1 MNTMKNPA
9 FSGTTTSKT
18 HRVML
23 SYKCET
29 PCCQMKERSNM
40 AKRRSNGEGTLRQR
54 PNGLWELTLMDGFQS
69 DGRRKYK
76 SFYAKTQKEVKQ
88 KARAYQDTKA
98 EGIEVDVVYYFDES
112 ADLWFESH
120 KENIMPT
127 TQENYQY
134 TLRILKAAFPHKKIR
149 DIKPFDIE
157 MMLKK
162 LRRDGRSTSC
172 LTQCRGTMYQI
183 MNKAEANDLIRKNPV
198 RFAEKMRYREPV
210 KRKDA
215 FTAEEVSILM
225 ERLPENRIGL
235 SIRLMLGTGM
245 RTQELLALEPQHIDT
260 DGSHIRI
267 EQAINMQKGTAVV
280 GLPKSRDSYR
290 TIPVPQSLRWC
301 AVALRQTEKKFVWEE
316 RKKDNPCNPS
326 HFRDQF
332 RKALEAIPEVPTLT
346 PHSCRHTYVSQ
357 MQALGVDLS
366 TIQSIVGHADISMTQ
381 HYLHVQESIRL
392 DAIDR
397 FSKAFPTGRSGPE
410 DPDGTS
416 CGVIKFPNVG

>member
-1 MNTMKNPA
+1 
-9 FSGTTTSKT
+9 
-18 HRVML
+18 
-23 SYKCET
+23 
-29 PCCQMKERSNM
+29 M

-88 KARAYQDTKA
+88 KARAYQDAKA
-98 EGIEVDVVYYFDES
+98 EGIEVDVVYYFDEW

-120 KENIMPT
+120 KDNIMPT

-172 LTQCRGTMYQI
+172 LTQCRGMMYQI

-245 RTQELLALEPQHIDT
+245 RTQELLALEPRHIDT

-267 EQAINMQKGTAVV
+267 EQAINMQKGTAMV

-301 AVALRQTEKKFVWEE
+301 AVALRQTEKKFIWEE

-366 TIQSIVGHADISMTQ
+366 TIQSIVGHADVDMTQ

-410 DPDGTS
+410 DPDGNA
-416 CGVIKFPNVG
+416 CRVIKFPNVG

>member
-1 MNTMKNPA
+1 
-9 FSGTTTSKT
+9 
-18 HRVML
+18 
-23 SYKCET
+23 
-29 PCCQMKERSNM
+29 M

-88 KARAYQDTKA
+88 KARAYQDAKA
-98 EGIEVDVVYYFDES
+98 EGIEVDVVYYFDEW

-120 KENIMPT
+120 KDNIMPT

-172 LTQCRGTMYQI
+172 LTQCRGMMYQI

-225 ERLPENRIGL
+225 EQLPENRIGI

-245 RTQELLALEPQHIDT
+245 RTQELLALEPRHIDT

-366 TIQSIVGHADISMTQ
+366 TIQSIVGHADVDMTQ

-397 FSKAFPTGRSGPE
+397 FSKGRSNSDGPDE
-410 DPDGTS
+410 PS
-416 CGVIKFPNVG
+416 CKVLEFPNMG

>member
-1 MNTMKNPA
+1 
-9 FSGTTTSKT
+9 
-18 HRVML
+18 
-23 SYKCET
+23 
-29 PCCQMKERSNM
+29 M

-88 KARAYQDTKA
+88 KARAYQDAKA
-98 EGIEVDVVYYFDES
+98 EGIEVDVVYYFDEW

-120 KENIMPT
+120 KDNIMPT

-172 LTQCRGTMYQI
+172 LTQCRGMMYQI

-245 RTQELLALEPQHIDT
+245 RTQELLALEPRHIDT

-326 HFRDQF
+326 LFRDQF
-332 RKALEAIPEVPTLT
+332 RKALEAIPEVPLLT

-366 TIQSIVGHADISMTQ
+366 TIQSIVGHADVDMTQ

-397 FSKAFPTGRSGPE
+397 FSKAFPTGRSGPD
-410 DPDGTS
+410 DPDGTF
-416 CGVIKFPNVG
+416 CRVIQFPNVG

>member
-1 MNTMKNPA
+1 
-9 FSGTTTSKT
+9 
-18 HRVML
+18 
-23 SYKCET
+23 
-29 PCCQMKERSNM
+29 M

-88 KARAYQDTKA
+88 KARAYQDAKA
-98 EGIEVDVVYYFDES
+98 EGIEVDVVYYFDEW

-120 KENIMPT
+120 KDNIMPT

-172 LTQCRGTMYQI
+172 LTQCRGMMYQI

-245 RTQELLALEPQHIDT
+245 RTQELLALEPRHIDT

-332 RKALEAIPEVPTLT
+332 RKALEAIPEVPILT

-366 TIQSIVGHADISMTQ
+366 TIQSIVGHADVDMTQ

-397 FSKAFPTGRSGPE
+397 FSKAFPTGHSGPE
-410 DPDGTS
+410 NPPPV
-416 CGVIKFPNVG
+416 CKVLKFPNVG

>member
-1 MNTMKNPA
+1 
-9 FSGTTTSKT
+9 
-18 HRVML
+18 
-23 SYKCET
+23 
-29 PCCQMKERSNM
+29 
-40 AKRRSNGEGTLRQR
+40 
-54 PNGLWELTLMDGFQS
+54 
-69 DGRRKYK
+69 
-76 SFYAKTQKEVKQ
+76 
-88 KARAYQDTKA
+88 
-98 EGIEVDVVYYFDES
+98 
-112 ADLWFESH
+112 
-120 KENIMPT
+120 
-127 TQENYQY
+127 
-134 TLRILKAAFPHKKIR
+134 
-149 DIKPFDIE
+149 
-157 MMLKK
+157 
-162 LRRDGRSTSC
+162 
-172 LTQCRGTMYQI
+172 
-183 MNKAEANDLIRKNPV
+183 
-198 RFAEKMRYREPV
+198 
-210 KRKDA
+210 
-215 FTAEEVSILM
+215 M

-245 RTQELLALEPQHIDT
+245 RTQELLALEPRHIDT

-366 TIQSIVGHADISMTQ
+366 TIQSIVGHADVDMTQ

-410 DPDGTS
+410 DPDGNT
-416 CGVIKFPNVG
+416 CRVIKFPNVG

>member
-1 MNTMKNPA
+1 
-9 FSGTTTSKT
+9 
-18 HRVML
+18 
-23 SYKCET
+23 
-29 PCCQMKERSNM
+29 M

-88 KARAYQDTKA
+88 KARAYQDAKA
-98 EGIEVDVVYYFDES
+98 EGIEVDEVYYFDEW

-120 KENIMPT
+120 KDNIMPT

-134 TLRILKAAFPHKKIR
+134 TLRILKAAFPRKKIG

-162 LRRDGRSTSC
+162 LRREGRSISAI
-172 LTQCRGTMYQI
+172 TQCRGMMFQI

-225 ERLPENRIGL
+225 ERLPEDRIGL

-245 RTQELLALEPQHIDT
+245 RSQEILALEPRHIEP
-260 DGSHIRI
+260 DGSVIRI
-267 EQAINMQKGTAVV
+267 EQAINMHKGTAVV
-280 GLPKSRDSYR
+280 GMPKSRDSYR
-290 TIPVPQSLRWC
+290 SIPVPKSLQWC
-301 AVALRQTEKKFVWEE
+301 AIELRQTEKKFIWEAG
-316 RKKDNPCNPS
+316 KKDSPCNPS

-366 TIQSIVGHADISMTQ
+366 TIQSIVGHADVDMTQ
-381 HYLHVQESIRL
+381 HYLHIQESIRM
-392 DAIDR
+392 DAVD
-397 FSKAFPTGRSGPE
+397 
-410 DPDGTS
+410 
-416 CGVIKFPNVG
+416 

>member
-1 MNTMKNPA
+1 
-9 FSGTTTSKT
+9 
-18 HRVML
+18 
-23 SYKCET
+23 
-29 PCCQMKERSNM
+29 M

-88 KARAYQDTKA
+88 KARAYQDAKA
-98 EGIEVDVVYYFDES
+98 EGIEVDVVYYFDEW

-120 KENIMPT
+120 KDNIMPT

-172 LTQCRGTMYQI
+172 LTQCRGMMYQI

-245 RTQELLALEPQHIDT
+245 RTQELLALEPRHIDT

-366 TIQSIVGHADISMTQ
+366 TIQSIVGHADVDMTQ

-397 FSKAFPTGRSGPE
+397 FSKAFPTGRSGPD
-410 DPDGTS
+410 DPDGNA
-416 CGVIKFPNVG
+416 CRVIQFPNAG

>member
-1 MNTMKNPA
+1 
-9 FSGTTTSKT
+9 
-18 HRVML
+18 
-23 SYKCET
+23 
-29 PCCQMKERSNM
+29 M
-40 AKRRSNGEGTLRQR
+40 AKRRSNGEGSLRQR

-88 KARAYQDTKA
+88 KARAYQDAKA
-98 EGIEVDVVYYFDES
+98 EGIEVDVVYYFDEW

-120 KENIMPT
+120 KDNIMPT

-172 LTQCRGTMYQI
+172 LAQCRGMMHQI

-245 RTQELLALEPQHIDT
+245 RTQELLALEPRHIDT

-366 TIQSIVGHADISMTQ
+366 TIQSIVGHADVDMTQ
-381 HYLHVQESIRL
+381 HYLHVQESIRQ

-397 FSKAFPTGRSGPE
+397 FSKAFPTGRSGPD
-410 DPDGTS
+410 DPDGNS
-416 CGVIKFPNVG
+416 CRVIQFPNVG

>member
-1 MNTMKNPA
+1 
-9 FSGTTTSKT
+9 
-18 HRVML
+18 
-23 SYKCET
+23 
-29 PCCQMKERSNM
+29 M

-88 KARAYQDTKA
+88 KARAYQDAKA
-98 EGIEVDVVYYFDES
+98 EGIEVDVVYYFDEW

-120 KENIMPT
+120 KDNIMPT

-172 LTQCRGTMYQI
+172 LTQCRGMMYQI

-245 RTQELLALEPQHIDT
+245 RTQELLALEPRHIET

-366 TIQSIVGHADISMTQ
+366 TIQSIVGHADVDMTQ

-397 FSKAFPTGRSGPE
+397 FSKAFPTGRSGPD
-410 DPDGTS
+410 DPDGSS
-416 CGVIKFPNVG
+416 CRVIKFPNVG

>member
-1 MNTMKNPA
+1 
-9 FSGTTTSKT
+9 
-18 HRVML
+18 
-23 SYKCET
+23 
-29 PCCQMKERSNM
+29 M
-40 AKRRSNGEGTLRQR
+40 AKRRSNGEGSLRQR

-88 KARAYQDTKA
+88 KARAYQDAKA
-98 EGIEVDVVYYFDES
+98 EGIEVDVVYYFDEW

-120 KENIMPT
+120 KDNIMPT

-172 LTQCRGTMYQI
+172 LTQCRGMMYQI

-245 RTQELLALEPQHIDT
+245 RTQELLALEPRHIDT

-326 HFRDQF
+326 HFRNQF

-366 TIQSIVGHADISMTQ
+366 TIQSIVGHADVDMTQ

-397 FSKAFPTGRSGPE
+397 FSKAFPTGRSGPD
-410 DPDGTS
+410 DPDGNA
-416 CGVIKFPNVG
+416 CRVIQFPNVG

>member
-1 MNTMKNPA
+1 
-9 FSGTTTSKT
+9 
-18 HRVML
+18 
-23 SYKCET
+23 
-29 PCCQMKERSNM
+29 M

-88 KARAYQDTKA
+88 KARAYQDAKA
-98 EGIEVDVVYYFDES
+98 EGIEVDVVYYFDEW

-120 KENIMPT
+120 KDNIMPT

-172 LTQCRGTMYQI
+172 LTQCRGMMYQI

-245 RTQELLALEPQHIDT
+245 RTQELLALEPRHIDT

-332 RKALEAIPEVPTLT
+332 RKALEAIPEVPLLT

-366 TIQSIVGHADISMTQ
+366 TIQSIVGHADVDMTQ

-397 FSKAFPTGRSGPE
+397 FSKAFPTGRSGPD
-410 DPDGTS
+410 DPDGNA
-416 CGVIKFPNVG
+416 CRVIQFPNVG

>member
-1 MNTMKNPA
+1 
-9 FSGTTTSKT
+9 
-18 HRVML
+18 
-23 SYKCET
+23 
-29 PCCQMKERSNM
+29 M

-88 KARAYQDTKA
+88 KARAYQDAKA
-98 EGIEVDVVYYFDES
+98 EGIEVDVVYYFDEW

-120 KENIMPT
+120 KDNIMPT

-172 LTQCRGTMYQI
+172 LTQCRGMMYQI

-245 RTQELLALEPQHIDT
+245 RTQELLALEPSHIDT

-366 TIQSIVGHADISMTQ
+366 TIQSIVGHADVDMTQ

-397 FSKAFPTGRSGPE
+397 FSKAFPTGRSGPD
-410 DPDGTS
+410 DPDGNA
-416 CGVIKFPNVG
+416 CRVIQFPNVG

>member
-1 MNTMKNPA
+1 
-9 FSGTTTSKT
+9 
-18 HRVML
+18 
-23 SYKCET
+23 
-29 PCCQMKERSNM
+29 M

-88 KARAYQDTKA
+88 KARAYQDAKA
-98 EGIEVDVVYYFDES
+98 EGIEVDAVYCFDEW

-120 KENIMPT
+120 KDNIMPT

-172 LTQCRGTMYQI
+172 LTQCRGMMYQI
-183 MNKAEANDLIRKNPV
+183 MNKAEGNDLIRKNPV

-245 RTQELLALEPQHIDT
+245 RTQELLALEPRHIDT

-366 TIQSIVGHADISMTQ
+366 TIQSIVGHADVSMTQ
-381 HYLHVQESIRL
+381 HYLHVQESIRQ
-392 DAIDR
+392 DAVDR
-397 FSKAFPTGRSGPE
+397 FSKAFPTGHSN
-410 DPDGTS
+410 PDSPDEPS
-416 CGVIKFPNVG
+416 CRVIKFPNVG

>member
-1 MNTMKNPA
+1 
-9 FSGTTTSKT
+9 
-18 HRVML
+18 
-23 SYKCET
+23 
-29 PCCQMKERSNM
+29 M

-88 KARAYQDTKA
+88 KARAYQDAKA
-98 EGIEVDVVYYFDES
+98 EGIEVDVVYYFDEW

-120 KENIMPT
+120 KDNIMPT

-172 LTQCRGTMYQI
+172 LAQCRGMMYQI

-245 RTQELLALEPQHIDT
+245 RTQELLALEPRHIEP

-366 TIQSIVGHADISMTQ
+366 TIQSIVGHADVDMTQ

-397 FSKAFPTGRSGPE
+397 FSKAFPTGRSGPD
-410 DPDGTS
+410 DPDGNA
-416 CGVIKFPNVG
+416 CRVIQFPNVG

>member
-1 MNTMKNPA
+1 
-9 FSGTTTSKT
+9 
-18 HRVML
+18 
-23 SYKCET
+23 
-29 PCCQMKERSNM
+29 M

-88 KARAYQDTKA
+88 KARAYQDAKA
-98 EGIEVDVVYYFDES
+98 EGIEVDVVYYFDEW

-120 KENIMPT
+120 KDNIMPT

-172 LTQCRGTMYQI
+172 LTQCRGMMYQI

-245 RTQELLALEPQHIDT
+245 RTQELLALEPRHIDT

-332 RKALEAIPEVPTLT
+332 RKALEAIPEVPLLT

-366 TIQSIVGHADISMTQ
+366 TIQSIVGHADVDMTQ

-397 FSKAFPTGRSGPE
+397 FSKAFPTGRSGPD
-410 DPDGTS
+410 DPDGTA
-416 CGVIKFPNVG
+416 CRVIQFPNVG

>member
-1 MNTMKNPA
+1 
-9 FSGTTTSKT
+9 
-18 HRVML
+18 
-23 SYKCET
+23 
-29 PCCQMKERSNM
+29 M

-88 KARAYQDTKA
+88 KARAYQDAKA
-98 EGIEVDVVYYFDES
+98 EGIEVDVVYYFDEW

-120 KENIMPT
+120 KDNIMPT

-172 LTQCRGTMYQI
+172 LTQCRGMMYQI

-235 SIRLMLGTGM
+235 SIRVMLGTGM
-245 RTQELLALEPQHIDT
+245 RTQELLALEPRHIDT

-366 TIQSIVGHADISMTQ
+366 TIQSIVGHADVDMTQ

-416 CGVIKFPNVG
+416 CRVIPFPNVG

>member
-1 MNTMKNPA
+1 
-9 FSGTTTSKT
+9 
-18 HRVML
+18 
-23 SYKCET
+23 
-29 PCCQMKERSNM
+29 M

-88 KARAYQDTKA
+88 KARAYQDAKA
-98 EGIEVDVVYYFDES
+98 EGIEVDVVYYFDEW

-120 KENIMPT
+120 KDNIMPT

-172 LTQCRGTMYQI
+172 LTQCRGMMYQI

-245 RTQELLALEPQHIDT
+245 RTQELLALEPHHIDT

-366 TIQSIVGHADISMTQ
+366 TIQSIVGHADVDMTQ

-397 FSKAFPTGRSGPE
+397 FSKAFPTGRSGPD
-410 DPDGTS
+410 DPDGS
-416 CGVIKFPNVG
+416 ACRVIQFPNVG

>member
-1 MNTMKNPA
+1 
-9 FSGTTTSKT
+9 
-18 HRVML
+18 
-23 SYKCET
+23 
-29 PCCQMKERSNM
+29 M

-88 KARAYQDTKA
+88 KARAYQDAKA
-98 EGIEVDVVYYFDES
+98 EGIEVDVVYYFDEW

-120 KENIMPT
+120 KDNIMPT

-172 LTQCRGTMYQI
+172 LTQCRGMMYQI

-245 RTQELLALEPQHIDT
+245 RTQELLALEPRHIDT

-332 RKALEAIPEVPTLT
+332 RKALEAIPEVPLLT

-366 TIQSIVGHADISMTQ
+366 TIQSIVGHADVDMTQ

-397 FSKAFPTGRSGPE
+397 FSKAFPTGRSGPD
-410 DPDGTS
+410 DPNGSS
-416 CGVIKFPNVG
+416 CRVIKFPNVG

>member
-1 MNTMKNPA
+1 
-9 FSGTTTSKT
+9 
-18 HRVML
+18 
-23 SYKCET
+23 
-29 PCCQMKERSNM
+29 M

-88 KARAYQDTKA
+88 KARAYQDAKA
-98 EGIEVDVVYYFDES
+98 EGIEVDVVYYFDEW

-120 KENIMPT
+120 KDNIMPT

-162 LRRDGRSTSC
+162 LRRVGRSTSC
-172 LTQCRGTMYQI
+172 LTQCRGMMYQI

-245 RTQELLALEPQHIDT
+245 RTQELLALEPRHIDT

-332 RKALEAIPEVPTLT
+332 HKALEAIPEVPIRT

-357 MQALGVDLS
+357 MQALGVDLP
-366 TIQSIVGHADISMTQ
+366 TIQSIVGHADVDMTQ

-397 FSKAFPTGRSGPE
+397 FSKAFPTGRSGPD
-410 DPDGTS
+410 DPDGNA
-416 CGVIKFPNVG
+416 CRVIKFPNVG

>member
-1 MNTMKNPA
+1 
-9 FSGTTTSKT
+9 
-18 HRVML
+18 
-23 SYKCET
+23 
-29 PCCQMKERSNM
+29 M

-88 KARAYQDTKA
+88 KARAYQDAKA
-98 EGIEVDVVYYFDES
+98 EGIEVDVVYYFDEW

-120 KENIMPT
+120 KDNIMPT

-172 LTQCRGTMYQI
+172 LTQCRGMMYQI

-245 RTQELLALEPQHIDT
+245 RTQELLALEPRHIDT

-366 TIQSIVGHADISMTQ
+366 TIQSIVGHADVDMTQ

-397 FSKAFPTGRSGPE
+397 FSKAFPTGRSGPD
-410 DPDGTS
+410 DPDGSS
-416 CGVIKFPNVG
+416 CRVIKFPNVG

>member
-1 MNTMKNPA
+1 
-9 FSGTTTSKT
+9 
-18 HRVML
+18 
-23 SYKCET
+23 
-29 PCCQMKERSNM
+29 M
-40 AKRRSNGEGTLRQR
+40 AKRRANGDGSLRQR
-54 PNGLWELTLMDGFQS
+54 PNGTWELTLTDGFQS

-88 KARAYQDTKA
+88 KARAYQEAKA
-98 EGIEVDVVYYFDES
+98 EGIEVDTVYYFHEW

-120 KENIMPT
+120 KDNIMPT

-134 TLRILKAAFPHKKIR
+134 TLRTLKAAFPHKKLC

-162 LRRDGRSTSC
+162 LRRDGRSISG
-172 LTQCRGTMYQI
+172 LAQCRGMMYQI

-245 RTQELLALEPQHIDT
+245 RTQELLALEPRHIEP
-260 DGSHIRI
+260 DGSIIRI

-280 GLPKSRDSYR
+280 GFPKSRDSYR

-301 AVALRQTEKKFVWEE
+301 AAVLRQTDKKFIWEE

-326 HFRDQF
+326 HFRNLF
-332 RKALEAIPEVPTLT
+332 RKALEAIPEVPNLT

-357 MQALGVDLS
+357 MQALGVDLP
-366 TIQSIVGHADISMTQ
+366 TIQSIVGHADIDMTQ

-397 FSKAFPTGRSGPE
+397 FSKAFPGTHGQPKDPNEGRRR
-410 DPDGTS
+410 
-416 CGVIKFPNVG
+416 VINFPNVG

>member
-1 MNTMKNPA
+1 
-9 FSGTTTSKT
+9 
-18 HRVML
+18 
-23 SYKCET
+23 
-29 PCCQMKERSNM
+29 M

-88 KARAYQDTKA
+88 KARAYQDAKA
-98 EGIEVDVVYYFDES
+98 EGIEVDVVYYFDEW

-120 KENIMPT
+120 KDNIMPT

-172 LTQCRGTMYQI
+172 LTQCRGMMYQI

-245 RTQELLALEPQHIDT
+245 RTQELLALEPRHIDT

-366 TIQSIVGHADISMTQ
+366 TIQSIVGHADVDMTQ

-397 FSKAFPTGRSGPE
+397 FSKAFPTGRSGPD
-410 DPDGTS
+410 DPDGNA
-416 CGVIKFPNVG
+416 CRVIQFPNVG

>member
-1 MNTMKNPA
+1 
-9 FSGTTTSKT
+9 
-18 HRVML
+18 
-23 SYKCET
+23 
-29 PCCQMKERSNM
+29 M
-40 AKRRSNGEGTLRQR
+40 AKRRANGDGSLRQR
-54 PNGLWELTLMDGFQS
+54 PNGTWELTLTDGFQS

-88 KARAYQDTKA
+88 KARAYQEAKA
-98 EGIEVDVVYYFDES
+98 EGIEVDTVYYFHEW
-112 ADLWFESH
+112 ADLWLESH
-120 KENIMPT
+120 KDNIMPT

-134 TLRILKAAFPHKKIR
+134 TLRTLKAAFPHKKLC

-162 LRRDGRSTSC
+162 LRRDGRSISG
-172 LTQCRGTMYQI
+172 LAQCRGMMYQI

-225 ERLPENRIGL
+225 EQLPENRIGL

-245 RTQELLALEPQHIDT
+245 RTQELLALEPRHIEP
-260 DGSHIRI
+260 DGSVIRI

-280 GLPKSRDSYR
+280 GFPKSRDSYR

-301 AVALRQTEKKFVWEE
+301 AAALRQTDKKFIWEE

-326 HFRDQF
+326 HFRNLF
-332 RKALEAIPEVPTLT
+332 RKALEAIPEVPNLT

-357 MQALGVDLS
+357 MQALGVDLP
-366 TIQSIVGHADISMTQ
+366 TIQSIVGHADIDMTQ

-397 FSKAFPTGRSGPE
+397 FSKAFPGTHGQPE
-410 DPDGTS
+410 DPNEGR
-416 CGVIKFPNVG
+416 CRVINFPHVG

>member
-1 MNTMKNPA
+1 
-9 FSGTTTSKT
+9 
-18 HRVML
+18 
-23 SYKCET
+23 
-29 PCCQMKERSNM
+29 M

-88 KARAYQDTKA
+88 KARAYQDAKA
-98 EGIEVDVVYYFDES
+98 EGIEVDVVYYFDEW

-120 KENIMPT
+120 KDNIMPT

-172 LTQCRGTMYQI
+172 LTQCRGMMYQI

-198 RFAEKMRYREPV
+198 RFAEKRRYREPV

-245 RTQELLALEPQHIDT
+245 RTQELLALEPRHIDT

-332 RKALEAIPEVPTLT
+332 RKALEAIPEVPLLT

-366 TIQSIVGHADISMTQ
+366 TIQSIVGHADVDMTQ

-397 FSKAFPTGRSGPE
+397 FSKAFPIGRSGP
-410 DPDGTS
+410 DDLDGTA
-416 CGVIKFPNVG
+416 CRVIQFPNVG